1 MTYCNKKRSLNAK
14 DYLQTG
20 VEEQIERR
28 DPNCYIR
35 VLNAINSYDLGR
47 DVQDYELGVQHI
59 KCSVLLINIFSDS
72 EFSPYWAEELAEI
85 LNKNNPGQ
93 AQVKIIDSPRGHMGC
108 MQEGKAIGKHI
119 MAFLCR

>member
-20 VEEQIERR
+20 VEEQIEGR

-35 VLNAINSYDLGR
+35 VLKAINSYDLGR
-47 DVQDYELGVQHI
+47 DVQDYELGVQRI

-72 EFSPYWAEELAEI
+72 EFPPYWAEELAEI

-93 AQVKIIDSPRGHMGC
+93 AQVKIIDSPWGHMGC
-108 MQEGKAIGKHI
+108 LQEGKAIGKHI